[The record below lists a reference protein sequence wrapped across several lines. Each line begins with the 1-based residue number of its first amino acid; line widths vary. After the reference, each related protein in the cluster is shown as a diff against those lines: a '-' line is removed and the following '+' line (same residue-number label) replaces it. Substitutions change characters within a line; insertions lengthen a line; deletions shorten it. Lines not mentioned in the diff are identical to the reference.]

1 MEETL
6 ISKVFSSNLI
16 TSMYSM
22 EDIVIDVKGFIF
34 YHETRA
40 AASIYAKRVVL
51 LPLNLYHET
60 RAAAASIYAS
70 LVFVEFAFTLV
81 KALDGQG
88 RPAPCC

>member
-6 ISKVFSSNLI
+6 ISKVFSSSLI

-22 EDIVIDVKGFIF
+22 EDIVIDVKGF
-34 YHETRA
+34 
-40 AASIYAKRVVL
+40 
-51 LPLNLYHET
+51 NLYHET
-60 RAAAASIYAS
+60 RAAASIYAS

>member
-6 ISKVFSSNLI
+6 ISKVFSSSLI

-34 YHETRA
+34 
-40 AASIYAKRVVL
+40 
-51 LPLNLYHET
+51 YHET

-81 KALDGQG
+81 KALDGRQG
-88 RPAPCC
+88 PAPCC